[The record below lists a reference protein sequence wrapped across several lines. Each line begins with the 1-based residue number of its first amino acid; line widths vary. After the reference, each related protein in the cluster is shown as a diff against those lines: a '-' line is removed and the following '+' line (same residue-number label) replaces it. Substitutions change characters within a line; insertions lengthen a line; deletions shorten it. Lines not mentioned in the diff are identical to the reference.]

1 MTFIDFPEIS
11 FPVQGIE
18 DVPMPKMY
26 RIRQHYESDKIEDIA
41 AHLAGEM
48 ERVRVDRNWIR
59 GKSIAITVGS
69 RGIPDNALM
78 VRTLCDTLKKWAV
91 A

>member
-26 RIRQHYESDKIEDIA
+26 RIRELYENDKIEDIRG
-41 AHLAGEM
+41 HLIKEM
-48 ERVRVDRNWIR
+48 EGAAIDREWIK

-78 VRTLCDTLKKWAV
+78 VRTICGTLKK
-91 A
+91 